1 MKSKHPFQCI
11 FCGKSSQKY
20 PDLKMIVS
28 LVDNYAICTSCA
40 EKAHQIVRQ
49 RVKDKTQLKDYV
61 SKLNIKPPKQIKQY
75 LDQYII
81 GQDQAKITLSV
92 AIYNHYKRL
101 NSNITTDTIL
111 DKSNILCYGAS
122 GSGKTLL
129 AKTIAKLL
137 DVPFCICDATTL
149 TQAGYVGEDV
159 ENIILRLVQAA
170 DYNIQKA
177 QLGIIYI
184 DEIDKIARK
193 TQNVSISRDVS
204 GQGVQQALLKIMEGT
219 IANVPPKGG
228 RKHPDQ
234 EYIQVD
240 TSNILFIVGG
250 AFVGLDKKIQE
261 RINPKST
268 LGFVK
273 SEQTEIKENICQ
285 PQDLIEYGLIP
296 EFVGRLPVIVKL
308 QELTENDLVQ
318 ILTQPKNSI
327 VQQYIQLLRIDG
339 IQLEFEESAIQ
350 EIAHLAIQKKTGARG
365 LRAIIEKVMLKIMYE
380 APSSNV
386 KKIVITKNIIKQ
398 IESIDFSN
406 DKQRTT
412 RRKRKL

>member
-1 MKSKHPFQCI
+1 MKTKNPFQCI
-11 FCGKSSQKY
+11 FCGKSSAKY

-28 LVDNYAICTSCA
+28 LVDNYAICTQCA

-49 RVKDKTQLKDYV
+49 RTKDKTQIKDYI
-61 SKLNIKPPKQIKQY
+61 SKLNIRPPKQIKQY

-81 GQDQAKITLSV
+81 GQEQAKITLSV
-92 AIYNHYKRL
+92 AIYNHYKKL
-101 NSNITTDTIL
+101 NSNINSDVIL

-129 AKTIAKLL
+129 AKTIAKML

-184 DEIDKIARK
+184 DQIDKIARK

-234 EYIQVD
+234 QYIQVD

-261 RINPKST
+261 RINPKAA
-268 LGFVK
+268 LGFIK
-273 SEQTEIKENICQ
+273 QEQKENKENMCQ
-285 PQDLIEYGLIP
+285 PQDLIQYGLIP
-296 EFVGRLPVIVKL
+296 EFVGRLPITVKL

-318 ILTQPKNSI
+318 ILTRPKNSI

-339 IQLEFEESAIQ
+339 IQLEFEESALQ

-365 LRAIIEKVMLKIMYE
+365 LRAIIEKIMLKIMYE
-380 APSSNV
+380 APSSNI
-386 KKIVITKNIIKQ
+386 KKIVITKNIINK

-406 DKQRTT
+406 DKQRIT
-412 RRKRKL
+412 RRKRRS